1 MIDPCT
7 IADIVRTE
15 AERQGRT
22 LRDVCREAG
31 VSHGAVIRWGGTQR
45 NEPHLPSLRALERV
59 CVAPGLRVSDV
70 VRRAEE
76 QER

>member
-1 MIDPCT
+1 MIDPCA
-7 IADIVRTE
+7 IADTIRTE

-45 NEPHLPSLRALERV
+45 DEPHLPSLRALERV
-59 CVAPGLRVSDV
+59 CGALGLRVSDV
-70 VRRAEE
+70 VRTAE
-76 QER
+76 QP